1 MNDVSI
7 WDKLMQIII
16 INGELEKRI
25 RVGRIKCRNFSSGRI
40 EKKNFLKKDFS
51 CILEVW

>member
-25 RVGRIKCRNFSSGRI
+25 RVGRIKCRNFSSGRVNI
-40 EKKNFLKKDFS
+40 KNVLKNEFS

>member
-7 WDKLMQIII
+7 SNKII
-16 INGELEKRI
+16 ING
-25 RVGRIKCRNFSSGRI
+25 RVRKEDSSRMHKCRNFSSGRVNI
-40 EKKNFLKKDFS
+40 KNVLKNEFS